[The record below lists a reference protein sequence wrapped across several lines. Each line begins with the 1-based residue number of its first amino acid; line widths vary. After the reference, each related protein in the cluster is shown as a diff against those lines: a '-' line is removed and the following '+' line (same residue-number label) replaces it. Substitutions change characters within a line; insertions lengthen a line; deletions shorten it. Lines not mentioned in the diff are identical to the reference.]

1 MVVYRAISSATPD
14 RETRCG
20 SLARFV
26 IPPQTYA
33 FATGDQVRPYAGS
46 RLRTLLSVLWN
57 RLHFHYCFGFLTCS
71 PFSRQRPDCDPSAG
85 CDRIE
90 SIRVPFYA
98 TKCLTG
104 HGAGVSNCPR
114 PLRRWPPEK
123 TATPGKIIRQ
133 PCPLPRLVSSGEL

>member
-33 FATGDQVRPYAGS
+33 FATGDQVRLSAGS

-57 RLHFHYCFGFLTCS
+57 RLHFHQCFSFLTCS
-71 PFSRQRPDCDPSAG
+71 PFSRQRRDCDPSAG

-98 TKCLTG
+98 TKCLTR
-104 HGAGVSNCPR
+104 HGAGGSNFPR
-114 PLRRWPPEK
+114 PLTRWPPPK
-123 TATPGKIIRQ
+123 TSPPPQKNR
-133 PCPLPRLVSSGEL
+133 PPRPLPPPF